1 MNALVPGTKAFTI
14 EMELVVA
21 DNHGMKTNLGYLA
34 AGYGLT
40 VAFALALQFLPPVI
54 PVMRT
59 SLGMSASQAGTLMSS
74 LAVLGVVVSPLVGYV
89 TDRWGGRAVGL
100 LGIVL
105 LLVTEAWFALSRSY
119 ASLLLARLCMGT
131 GSAVLSILGAQI
143 ISEHFTGTKYLGAAM
158 GTMNTAVPLGILAS
172 QLAFAPLAALGG
184 WQAPV
189 WVCLAFTLLF
199 GVVYLLRYHDPAHR
213 PHQQPS
219 LLRGMR
225 QLDRRVWA
233 LGTVWMLWNAGSMV
247 ILTFANDLLVSRGLS
262 LQAAG
267 GVAALLMLFPITAST
282 AMGYL
287 LDRYHLQNAAA
298 AAACLLL
305 AACVI
310 LLGTDAA
317 PAVPL
322 FIAMSVAM
330 ALAPSAVFA
339 RAPYLMRDQQSGL
352 GYGVLAGMLNIGVAL
367 GPVVAGAAKDATG
380 SYLASCVAAAVLE
393 VLGALAVLLLRGV
406 PRTEA
411 A

>member
-1 MNALVPGTKAFTI
+1 M
-14 EMELVVA
+14 A
-21 DNHGMKTNLGYLA
+21 DSDGMKTKLGYLA

-54 PVMRT
+54 PVMRG

-74 LAVLGVVVSPLVGYV
+74 LAVLGIVVSPLVGYLA
-89 TDRWGGRAVGL
+89 DRWGGRAVGL

-119 ASLLLARLCMGT
+119 ASLLLARLFMGT
-131 GSAVLSILGAQI
+131 GSAMLSILGAQI
-143 ISEHFTGTKYLGAAM
+143 ISEHFSGTKYLGAAM

-172 QLAFAPLAALGG
+172 QLAFAPLAAARG

-189 WVCLAFTLLF
+189 WVCLAFTVLL
-199 GVVYLLRYHDPAHR
+199 GMVYLLRYRDPAHSV
-213 PHQQPS
+213 HQQPS
-219 LLRGMR
+219 LLQGMR
-225 QLDRRVWA
+225 QLDGHVWA
-233 LGTVWMLWNAGSMV
+233 LGAVWMLWNAGSMV
-247 ILTFANDLLVSRGLS
+247 VLTFANDLLVSRGLS
-262 LQAAG
+262 VQAAG

-282 AMGYL
+282 AMGHL
-287 LDRYHLQNAAA
+287 LDRHHLQNAGA

-305 AACVI
+305 AVCVI
-310 LLGTDAA
+310 LLGTNAA

-339 RAPYLMRDQQSGL
+339 TAPYLMRDQQSGL

-380 SYLASCVAAAVLE
+380 SYLASCVAAAILE

-406 PRTEA
+406 PRTEEA
-411 A
+411 